1 MKSLSC
7 IVAITSIVGTSQA
20 FTTPMNQGK
29 AATMVKLTNSD
40 TKESI
45 NNNRRVL
52 LGGFVGALTTIAIQ
66 QPDIALAD
74 VDVDDYLRSGMVSMP
89 MGVSGQAG
97 KRYDKAS
104 GHLKP
109 QISLRGSQ
117 KNNYCCTGRLIWLYA
132 EISQRHFFHSRLLY
146 CHKSFS
152 HS

>member
-1 MKSLSC
+1 MKSSSC
-7 IVAITSIVGTSQA
+7 IVAIASLVATSQA

-40 TKESI
+40 TKENI
-45 NNNRRVL
+45 NNNRRAL
-52 LGGFVGALTTIAIQ
+52 LGSFVGALTTIAIQ

-104 GHLKP
+104 EHLKP

-117 KNNYCCTGRLIWLYA
+117 KNNYCCNGRLIYLYA
-132 EISQRHFFHSRLLY
+132 VISQRPFFHSRLL
-146 CHKSFS
+146 CCDIFFS